1 MPFALR
7 RAPFVLFLA
16 VAAALAGCGREQKG
30 PGGMPAFPPAEV
42 TTLTVQ
48 PTSYPVS
55 FEYVGQGVGSKDAEV
70 RARVTGIVEKRLYEE
85 GATVKAGQPLFQI
98 DPRPYQAQ
106 LASAEAEIARAQA
119 EKSRAVRE
127 VQRLRPLA
135 ERKAIGQKEA
145 DDAQSQ
151 AELADA
157 AIKAAEANATEAR
170 LNLSYTRVT
179 APISGITDRADVSE
193 GSLANANQ
201 TLLTKISQVDPIWVT
216 FSISENERL
225 KLERARTEG
234 KLRTPNGVGYQVEIR
249 LADGSKFP
257 RTGRINF
264 TDARVN
270 PQTGTSELR
279 ATIPNADGALRP
291 GQFVRVVLRG
301 AERPDAIAVPQVAVM
316 EGPQGKF
323 VYVVGKNDKGMD
335 VATPR
340 PIVAGEWTTVE
351 GRNLW
356 LIDSGLNA
364 GDVIIVDG
372 IAKLMPG
379 APIKVGA
386 APPAA
391 APGAGAIKPAAP
403 EPAKPASSQPA
414 PPAADASKPAGA
426 PAARPAPPQPAKPS
440 PAEPKK

>member
-1 MPFALR
+1 MSHAVRRVPLVVLLAL
-7 RAPFVLFLA
+7 
-16 VAAALAGCGREQKG
+16 AAALAGCGRDQKG
-30 PGGMPAFPPAEV
+30 AGGMPAFPPAEV

-48 PTSYPVS
+48 PRSYPVS
-55 FEYVGQGVGSKDAEV
+55 FEYVGQGLGSRDAEV

-119 EKSRAVRE
+119 EKSRAERE

-151 AELADA
+151 AELATA
-157 AIKAAEANATEAR
+157 AIKNAEAKAIEAR

-179 APISGITDRADVSE
+179 APISGITDRAEVSE

-201 TLLTKISQVDPIWVT
+201 TLLTKISQLDPIWVT

-225 KLERARTEG
+225 KLQRARAEG
-234 KLRTPNGVGYQVEIR
+234 RLKVPAALNGNGGYQVEIK
-249 LADGSKFP
+249 LADGSTFP

-264 TDARVN
+264 SDARVN
-270 PQTGTSELR
+270 PQTGTSEFR
-279 ATIPNADGALRP
+279 ATVPNGDGALRP
-291 GQFVRVVLRG
+291 GQFHRVVLRG

-340 PIVAGEWTTVE
+340 PIVAGDWTTVE

-356 LIDSGLNA
+356 LVESGLKA
-364 GDVIIVDG
+364 GDVVIVDG

-379 APIKVGA
+379 APVKVGA
-386 APPAA
+386 PAA
-391 APGAGAIKPAAP
+391 APATAPGTGAITPAKP
-403 EPAKPASSQPA
+403 EPAKTAAEPA
-414 PPAADASKPAGA
+414 K
-426 PAARPAPPQPAKPS
+426 PAPPQPAKPS